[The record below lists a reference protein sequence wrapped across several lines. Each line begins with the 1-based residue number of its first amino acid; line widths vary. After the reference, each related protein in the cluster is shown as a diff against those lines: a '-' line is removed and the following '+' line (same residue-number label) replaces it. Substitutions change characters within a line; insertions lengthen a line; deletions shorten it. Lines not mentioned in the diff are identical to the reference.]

1 MVAAAAGGYYLT
13 AGVFRKENPDL
24 ILHTVRRD
32 NLQLTIVERGALE
45 SANNSDIYCRVKARL
60 GSTYATTIKWIIE
73 DGTYV
78 RQGQLIVDLDDAAL
92 QDELKRQKI
101 VLDQAQAA
109 KVYAE
114 ENYKIV
120 ESQNQSAIK
129 TAETNIKVFQ
139 LDLTKYL
146 EGIYPQTLKD
156 IQGRIETS
164 ESDLEL
170 WRDRA
175 AWSERMVKK
184 GYLSPSQAVAERSKL
199 RFAEIGLAKVNEE
212 LRVLDLT
219 REREVT
225 NFSGL
230 LEEAKRALDRAQ
242 KAALATE
249 AQAASDRESKRSIY
263 EQERARYLEIEEE
276 VRKCD
281 IVSPQD
287 GMVVYHI
294 PEQSFFG
301 TGSQQ
306 SIIAQGEPVR
316 EGQKLMRIPDLRNM
330 VVQTKV
336 HEALVS
342 RVRGER
348 YQSTGFCDCVQAAF
362 WAQPNPFT
370 HLVGL
375 QAFAEMRDTFRDREQ
390 QLVYGGQAARV
401 RVDAYPGR
409 TIRGH
414 VKRIADAASQADRY
428 SSDVKVYQTVV
439 ALDEEVPGLKP
450 GMSAEVTIQIEDV
463 LENVLTVPVHAIVG
477 STEMGQHRKVF
488 VMTPTGPQ
496 ERQVVVGLSNERMA
510 EVRSGLEEGEQVVL
524 NPRVILGDTAK
535 VRQAAPAG
543 GSKSDAAKGSQG
555 GRRSDG
561 KSGKRD
567 GAAKENG
574 DN

>member
-1 MVAAAAGGYYLT
+1 LRWPPAAGTGPP
-13 AGVFRKENPDL
+13 AASAL
-24 ILHTVRRD
+24 ILHPVRYE

-60 GSTYATTIKWIIE
+60 GSTFATTIKWIID

-78 RQGQLIVDLDDAAL
+78 RQGQLIVDLDDAAM

-109 KVYAE
+109 KVFAE

-120 ESQNQSAIK
+120 ESQNESAIK
-129 TAETNIKVFQ
+129 TAETNIKVYQ

-146 EGIYPQTLKD
+146 EGIYPQMLKD

-219 REREVT
+219 RDREVT
-225 NFSGL
+225 FYTGML
-230 LEEAKRALDRAQ
+230 QEARRALDRAL
-242 KAALATE
+242 KSALATE

-276 VRKCD
+276 IRKCD
-281 IVSPQD
+281 IFSPQD

-348 YQSTGFCDCVQAAF
+348 YQSTGFCDSVQTGLS
-362 WAQPNPFT
+362 AQIDPFAR
-370 HLVGL
+370 LISM
-375 QAFAEMRDTFRDREQ
+375 QAFAEMRDSFRDREQ
-390 QLVYGGQAARV
+390 VLIYGGQAARI

-414 VKRIADAASQADRY
+414 VRRIADAASQADRY

-477 STEMGQHRKVF
+477 STEMGEYRKVF

-496 ERQVVVGLSNERMA
+496 ERQIVVGLSNERMA
-510 EVRSGLEEGEQVVL
+510 EVRAGLQEGEQVVL
-524 NPRVILGDTAK
+524 NPRVLLGDNAK
-535 VRQAAPAG
+535 VRQVAPDG
-543 GSKSDAAKGSQG
+543 GKASPG

-561 KSGKRD
+561 KAGKREPARD
-567 GAAKENG
+567 NG